1 MQAPMNEEERAERA
15 ARIQE
20 RAAKT
25 RLMPDESGQ
34 LVKHKQ
40 ADDGRWLPIE
50 KKPGQTPTRN
60 RPIQVSTA
68 AHAKKPSAMPYLML
82 GATAAIL
89 GLGAFIAL
97 PYLSNTASESST
109 TPLSTPQQVA
119 QRAAPRP
126 IFWLEAGADRVGA
139 GFLIE
144 KQLVACD
151 AALLDDRLLRE
162 FRLRSPED
170 SRGNRG
176 RSCQLQAIDAELGVA
191 LLRIRGVEKPF
202 AKLADEPP
210 AEGTPVRFLSP
221 KYDAHRNDV
230 DLDESAGFMGESFLS
245 GEKTLYHIEL
255 AHSGEQTGS
264 PVLSIDDDLLG
275 LLCYQIQND
284 VATLVPTE
292 ELRAFALA
300 AQKLGPS
307 YGLQLEAQTRRR
319 GARQPIDGCG
329 RQVWGC
335 GSRARHDPAEVCS
348 ARAGSGDGPTAGT
361 RRTLELHRRS
371 RCPAGAGARRAGRR
385 ADGAPRAD
393 T

>member
-170 SRGNRG
+170 LPRQSGPELPTPGHRCRARRGPASDPRRGEALRKARG
-176 RSCQLQAIDAELGVA
+176 RTA
-191 LLRIRGVEKPF
+191 RR
-202 AKLADEPP
+202 
-210 AEGTPVRFLSP
+210 R
-221 KYDAHRNDV
+221 H
-230 DLDESAGFMGESFLS
+230 
-245 GEKTLYHIEL
+245 
-255 AHSGEQTGS
+255 TGS
-264 PVLSIDDDLLG
+264 LLE
-275 LLCYQIQND
+275 
-284 VATLVPTE
+284 P
-292 ELRAFALA
+292 
-300 AQKLGPS
+300 
-307 YGLQLEAQTRRR
+307 
-319 GARQPIDGCG
+319 
-329 RQVWGC
+329 
-335 GSRARHDPAEVCS
+335 EV
-348 ARAGSGDGPTAGT
+348 
-361 RRTLELHRRS
+361 RRT
-371 RCPAGAGARRAGRR
+371 P
-385 ADGAPRAD
+385 
-393 T
+393 